1 MFRNLK
7 ENNIV
12 QNLVT
17 FILGIPLGIILI
29 YLYFIHCSYSWGWN
43 DVNFLTMSIFTG
55 ESIKSINPLIVL
67 YSNAIIIFGMIIVS
81 CVFVY
86 NIFFSI
92 KNITL
97 IIDIILLIII
107 LYFFPI
113 NESTFPYKGF
123 LLVSNIMY
131 IFYFYQKQQK
141 ALYEEIEKEKNLDID
156 K

>member
-17 FILGIPLGIILI
+17 FIIGIPLGIILI
-29 YLYFIHCSYSWGWN
+29 YLYFIHCSHSWGWS

-55 ESIKSINPLIVL
+55 ESIKTINPLLLV
-67 YSNAIIIFGMIIVS
+67 YSNAVLMFIIISAS
-81 CVFVY
+81 CIFVY
-86 NIFFSI
+86 NIFFSM
-92 KNITL
+92 KNITI
-97 IIDIILLIII
+97 IIDVVLFIMI

-113 NESTFPYKGF
+113 NESTFPYKIF
-123 LLVSNIMY
+123 LLFSNIMY
-131 IFYFYQKQQK
+131 IFYFSQRSLEK
-141 ALYEEIEKEKNLDID
+141 EIEKEKNLDID

>member
-17 FILGIPLGIILI
+17 FIIGIPLGIILI

-55 ESIKSINPLIVL
+55 ESIKTINPLLLV
-67 YSNAIIIFGMIIVS
+67 YSNAGLMFIIISAS
-81 CVFVY
+81 CIFVY
-86 NIFFSI
+86 NIFFSM
-92 KNITL
+92 KNITI
-97 IIDIILLIII
+97 IIDVILFIMI

-113 NESTFPYKGF
+113 NESTFPYKFF
-123 LLVSNIMY
+123 LLFSNIMY
-131 IFYFYQKQQK
+131 IFYFSQKSLEK
-141 ALYEEIEKEKNLDID
+141 EIEKEKNLDID